1 MPATSPKELITKDH
15 SSSQNLDP
23 FFAPK
28 SVAIVGASRNTY
40 TFSGMI
46 LKNLL
51 ELRYE
56 GPVYVVNPNADEIDE
71 IKSYRSIGALPE
83 VPELAIIV
91 IRDFQGCL
99 EALGKIGVKH
109 VIVQTDLPMDAKKNE
124 ITDVIEGIAKKYRMR
139 VLGPSTIGIIDFVHN
154 FSTSLIPTRAHI
166 LRTNKATLEHPG
178 LSYFCES
185 GGLAG
190 SMGWWQ
196 TPQSLPL
203 SKVIHVGDGCDIKD
217 HEVLRYLASDPN
229 TKIISLFLR
238 KIEPTFVQTVKEI
251 AAIKPILFKKVGTR
265 QYVDDLVKAGAIEVR
280 DYIDLFEIAKVFLWC
295 PLPRGPRV
303 GIIGPSSGA
312 IALVTNEM
320 REQGLEIGM
329 PSAETKQ
336 FILEKVGGSTCVRG
350 NPVDYWPPRDFVG
363 TRVCRVYHSA
373 SKALLADDNIDSL
386 ILALEFF
393 SEIEFDFGI
402 FEHVRKLFPNKPII
416 TILIHAERD
425 GQERIINVGTN
436 LRLPIFVN
444 EIERAVRGL
453 GALVRFSKSVVQGQN
468 PTEKS

>member
-1 MPATSPKELITKDH
+1 MRDKRDIPTQD
-15 SSSQNLDP
+15 LDP
-23 FFAPK
+23 FFNPK

-56 GPVYVVNPNADEIDE
+56 GPVYVVNPNANEIDE
-71 IKSYRSIGALPE
+71 IKSYRNVLSLPE

-91 IRDFQGCL
+91 VRDFSSCL
-99 EALGKIGVKH
+99 ESLGKIGVKH
-109 VIVQTDLPMDAKKNE
+109 VIVETDLPADANKNE
-124 ITDVIEGIAKKYRMR
+124 ISNTIDGIAKKYGMR

-154 FSTSLIPTRAHI
+154 FSTSIIPTRAHI
-166 LRTNKATLEHPG
+166 LRTNKATQDHPG
-178 LSYFCES
+178 LSYICES

-196 TPQSLPL
+196 TPQNLPL
-203 SKVIHVGDGCDIKD
+203 SKIVHVGDGCDVKD
-217 HEVLRYLASDPN
+217 HEVLRYLVADPN
-229 TKIISLFLR
+229 TKVISLFLR
-238 KIEPTFVQTVKEI
+238 KIEPALVQVVKDV
-251 AAIKPILFKKVGTR
+251 AKIKPILFKKVGT
-265 QYVDDLVKAGAIEVR
+265 QQNVEDLVRAGAIEVR
-280 DYIDLFEIAKVFLWC
+280 DYIDLFEIAKLFLWC
-295 PLPRGPRV
+295 PFPRGSRV

-320 REQGLEIGM
+320 REQGLELGT

-336 FILEKVGGSTCVRG
+336 FILEKVGGSTCMRG

-373 SKALLADDNIDSL
+373 SKALLADDNIDAL
-386 ILALEFF
+386 ILTLEFF

-416 TILIHAERD
+416 TVLIHAERD
-425 GQERIINVGTN
+425 GQERILTVGTN

-453 GALVRFSKSVVQGQN
+453 AALVQFTKIMTSPKAV
-468 PTEKS
+468 

>member
-1 MPATSPKELITKDH
+1 MPANPIKESSTK
-15 SSSQNLDP
+15 SKATTQNLDP
-23 FFAPK
+23 FFSPK
-28 SVAIVGASRNTY
+28 SVAVVGASRNTY

-71 IKSYRSIGALPE
+71 IKSYRSVAVLPE

-91 IRDFQGCL
+91 IRDFSGCL

-109 VIVQTDLPMDAKKNE
+109 VIVETDMPTDANKGE
-124 ITDVIEGIAKKYRMR
+124 ITHIIEDIARKYGMR

-154 FSTSLIPTRAHI
+154 FSTTIIPTRAHI
-166 LRTNKATLEHPG
+166 LRTNKASPEHPG
-178 LSYFCES
+178 LSYICES

-196 TPQSLPL
+196 TPQNLPL
-203 SKVIHVGDGCDIKD
+203 SKIVHVGDACDVKD
-217 HEVLRYLASDPN
+217 HEILRYLVADPN
-229 TKIISLFLR
+229 TKVISLFLR
-238 KIEPTFVQTVKEI
+238 KIEPTLIQTVKDI
-251 AAIKPILFKKVGTR
+251 AMIKPILFKKVGTR
-265 QYVDDLVKAGAIEVR
+265 QYADDLIKAGAIEVR
-280 DYIDLFEIAKVFLWC
+280 DYIDLFEIAKLFLWC

-320 REQGLEIGM
+320 REQGLEIGT

-373 SKALLADDNIDSL
+373 SKALLADDNIDAL
-386 ILALEFF
+386 ILTLEFF

-416 TILIHAERD
+416 TILIHAEHD
-425 GQERIINVGTN
+425 GQERILTVGTN
-436 LRLPIFVN
+436 IRLPIFLN

-453 GALVRFSKSVVQGQN
+453 AALVRYAKFSLK
-468 PTEKS
+468 T

>member
-1 MPATSPKELITKDH
+1 
-15 SSSQNLDP
+15 
-23 FFAPK
+23 
-28 SVAIVGASRNTY
+28 
-40 TFSGMI
+40 MI

-56 GPVYVVNPNADEIDE
+56 GPVYVINPNADEIDE
-71 IKSYRSIGALPE
+71 IKSYRSIAALPE
-83 VPELAIIV
+83 CPELAIIV
-91 IRDFQGCL
+91 IHDFSSCL
-99 EALGKIGVKH
+99 ESLGKLGVKH
-109 VIVQTDLPMDAKKNE
+109 VIIETDLPTDANKSE
-124 ITDVIEGIAKKYRMR
+124 IARVIDDVSKKYDMR
-139 VLGPSTIGIIDFVHN
+139 ILGPSTIGIIDFVHN
-154 FSTSLIPTRAHI
+154 FSTSIIPTRAHI
-166 LRTNKATLEHPG
+166 LRTNKATPDHPG
-178 LSYFCES
+178 LSYICES

-196 TPQSLPL
+196 TPQNLPL
-203 SKVIHVGDGCDIKD
+203 SKVVHVGDACDIHD
-217 HEVLRYLASDPN
+217 YEILRYLVADPN
-229 TKIISLFLR
+229 TEIISLFLR
-238 KIEPTFVQTVKEI
+238 KIDPALVQTVKEV
-251 AAIKPILFKKVGTR
+251 AMVKPILFKKVGTR
-265 QYVDDLVKAGAIEVR
+265 QNVEDLVKAGAIEVR
-280 DYIDLFEIAKVFLWC
+280 DYIDLFEIAKLFLWC

-320 REQGLEIGM
+320 REQGLEIGT

-416 TILIHAERD
+416 TVLIHAEHD
-425 GQERIINVGTN
+425 GQERILTVSTN
-436 LRLPIFVN
+436 LRLPIFIN

-453 GALVRFSKSVVQGQN
+453 AALVRFSKIKAEYRN
-468 PTEKS
+468 

>member
-1 MPATSPKELITKDH
+1 MSKSYTKSNAPA
-15 SSSQNLDP
+15 QNLDP
-23 FFAPK
+23 FFSPK
-28 SVAIVGASRNTY
+28 SVAVVGASRNTY

-71 IKSYRSIGALPE
+71 IKSYRSVAVLPE
-83 VPELAIIV
+83 VPELAIVV
-91 IRDFQGCL
+91 IRDFSGCL

-109 VIVQTDLPMDAKKNE
+109 VIVETDIPTDADKSE
-124 ITDVIEGIAKKYRMR
+124 ITRTIEDLAKKYGMR

-154 FSTSLIPTRAHI
+154 FSTTIIPTRAHI
-166 LRTNKATLEHPG
+166 LRTNKATSEHPG
-178 LSYFCES
+178 LSYICES

-196 TPQSLPL
+196 TPQNMPL
-203 SKVIHVGDGCDIKD
+203 SKIVHVGDACDVKD
-217 HEVLRYLASDPN
+217 HEVLRYLVADPN
-229 TKIISLFLR
+229 TKVISLFLR
-238 KIEPTFVQTVKEI
+238 KIEPTLIQAVKDT
-251 AAIKPILFKKVGTR
+251 AMIKPILFKKVGTR
-265 QYVDDLVKAGAIEVR
+265 QYVDDLIKAGAIEVR
-280 DYIDLFEIAKVFLWC
+280 DYIDLFEIAKLFLWC

-320 REQGLEIGM
+320 REQGLEIGT

-373 SKALLADDNIDSL
+373 SKALLADDNIDAL

-416 TILIHAERD
+416 TVLIHAEHD
-425 GQERIINVGTN
+425 GQERILTVGTN
-436 LRLPIFVN
+436 LRLPIFIN

-453 GALVRFSKSVVQGQN
+453 AALFRFAKYSFK
-468 PTEKS
+468 T